1 MFPNVKQLRQTM
13 KKVKAIF
20 QFEGVPKLSTTD
32 PNSDYKDF
40 KARIL
45 EIGAQT
51 NIIMKVRCSLLL
63 KNFRLGILEVE
74 LHSAENGH
82 LKVHSIGLIGQW
94 SMITF
99 QTTRV
104 WT

>member
-20 QFEGVPKLSTTD
+20 QFKGVPKLSTTD

-51 NIIMKVRCSLLL
+51 NIK
-63 KNFRLGILEVE
+63 
-74 LHSAENGH
+74 
-82 LKVHSIGLIGQW
+82 
-94 SMITF
+94 
-99 QTTRV
+99 
-104 WT
+104 